1 MFSTKFKQL
10 GLKIQYYRQMKNI
23 SQVELADEAGIS
35 RSYLSKIETGKA
47 QCSVPVLLQIA
58 QVLNVDALLGLT
70 LNTEVKPQ
78 EVEDKYTAEELLDIL
93 KVLKKQVI

>member
-35 RSYLSKIETGKA
+35 RSYLSKIETGKSA
-47 QCSVPVLLQIA
+47 VQRTSFAADCASP
-58 QVLNVDALLGLT
+58 
-70 LNTEVKPQ
+70 EC
-78 EVEDKYTAEELLDIL
+78 
-93 KVLKKQVI
+93 

>member
-58 QVLNVDALLGLT
+58 QVRNVDAGILLT
-70 LNTEVKPQ
+70 
-78 EVEDKYTAEELLDIL
+78 DKDI
-93 KVLKKQVI
+93 

>member
-47 QCSVPVLLQIA
+47 QCSVPV
-58 QVLNVDALLGLT
+58 
-70 LNTEVKPQ
+70 
-78 EVEDKYTAEELLDIL
+78 
-93 KVLKKQVI
+93 

>member
-47 QCSVPVLLQIA
+47 QCSVPVLLQSAPICFYVLVIICILYT
-58 QVLNVDALLGLT
+58 QVAL
-70 LNTEVKPQ
+70 E
-78 EVEDKYTAEELLDIL
+78 
-93 KVLKKQVI
+93 

>member
-35 RSYLSKIETGKA
+35 RSYLSKRETGKA

-58 QVLNVDALLGLT
+58 QVLNIDAGILLT
-70 LNTEVKPQ
+70 
-78 EVEDKYTAEELLDIL
+78 DKDI
-93 KVLKKQVI
+93 

>member
-47 QCSVPVLLQIA
+47 PVQRTSFA
-58 QVLNVDALLGLT
+58 ADCASP
-70 LNTEVKPQ
+70 EC
-78 EVEDKYTAEELLDIL
+78 
-93 KVLKKQVI
+93 

>member
-47 QCSVPVLLQIA
+47 AQCSVPVLLQIA
-58 QVLNVDALLGLT
+58 QVLNVDAGILLT
-70 LNTEVKPQ
+70 
-78 EVEDKYTAEELLDIL
+78 DKDI
-93 KVLKKQVI
+93 

>member
-78 EVEDKYTAEELLDIL
+78 EVEDKYTAEELWDIL

>member
-35 RSYLSKIETGKA
+35 RSYLSKNRNRESAVQRTSFCCRLRK
-47 QCSVPVLLQIA
+47 S
-58 QVLNVDALLGLT
+58 
-70 LNTEVKPQ
+70 
-78 EVEDKYTAEELLDIL
+78 
-93 KVLKKQVI
+93 

>member
-58 QVLNVDALLGLT
+58 QVLNVDAGILLTDKDIYAKIRIIFWYVYLHTGL
-70 LNTEVKPQ
+70 
-78 EVEDKYTAEELLDIL
+78 IL
-93 KVLKKQVI
+93 KS

>member
-35 RSYLSKIETGKA
+35 RSYLSKIETVQRTSFA
-47 QCSVPVLLQIA
+47 ADCASP
-58 QVLNVDALLGLT
+58 
-70 LNTEVKPQ
+70 EC
-78 EVEDKYTAEELLDIL
+78 
-93 KVLKKQVI
+93 

>member
-35 RSYLSKIETGKA
+35 RSYLSKNRKQGKA
-47 QCSVPVLLQIA
+47 QCQRTSFAAGCASP
-58 QVLNVDALLGLT
+58 
-70 LNTEVKPQ
+70 
-78 EVEDKYTAEELLDIL
+78 
-93 KVLKKQVI
+93 

>member
-10 GLKIQYYRQMKNI
+10 GLKVQYYRQMKNI

-47 QCSVPVLLQIA
+47 HSAAYQFCCRLRKS
-58 QVLNVDALLGLT
+58 
-70 LNTEVKPQ
+70 
-78 EVEDKYTAEELLDIL
+78 
-93 KVLKKQVI
+93 

>member
-35 RSYLSKIETGKA
+35 RSV
-47 QCSVPVLLQIA
+47 SVENRNRESAVQRTSFAADCASP
-58 QVLNVDALLGLT
+58 
-70 LNTEVKPQ
+70 EC
-78 EVEDKYTAEELLDIL
+78 
-93 KVLKKQVI
+93 

>member
-10 GLKIQYYRQMKNI
+10 GLKIQYYRH
-23 SQVELADEAGIS
+23 EAGIS

-58 QVLNVDALLGLT
+58 QVLNVDAGILLT
-70 LNTEVKPQ
+70 
-78 EVEDKYTAEELLDIL
+78 DKDI
-93 KVLKKQVI
+93 

>member
-58 QVLNVDALLGLT
+58 QVLNVDAGILLTDQNNFLVC
-70 LNTEVKPQ
+70 LSAYRFNFEKLANKWFYPDV
-78 EVEDKYTAEELLDIL
+78 
-93 KVLKKQVI
+93 

>member
-47 QCSVPVLLQIA
+47 QCSVPVLLQICLSA
-58 QVLNVDALLGLT
+58 YRFNFEKLANKWFYPDV
-70 LNTEVKPQ
+70 
-78 EVEDKYTAEELLDIL
+78 
-93 KVLKKQVI
+93 

>member
-47 QCSVPVLLQIA
+47 QCSSVPVLLQIA
-58 QVLNVDALLGLT
+58 QVLNVDAGILLT
-70 LNTEVKPQ
+70 
-78 EVEDKYTAEELLDIL
+78 DKDI
-93 KVLKKQVI
+93 

>member
-10 GLKIQYYRQMKNI
+10 VLKIQYYRQMKNI

-47 QCSVPVLLQIA
+47 QWSVLVLLQIA
-58 QVLNVDALLGLT
+58 QVLNVDAGILLT
-70 LNTEVKPQ
+70 
-78 EVEDKYTAEELLDIL
+78 DKDI
-93 KVLKKQVI
+93 

>member
-47 QCSVPVLLQIA
+47 QCVPVLLQIA
-58 QVLNVDALLGLT
+58 QVLNVDAGILLT
-70 LNTEVKPQ
+70 
-78 EVEDKYTAEELLDIL
+78 DKDI
-93 KVLKKQVI
+93 

>member
-58 QVLNVDALLGLT
+58 QVLNVDAGILLTDKDIVSKIRIIFWYVYLHTGL
-70 LNTEVKPQ
+70 
-78 EVEDKYTAEELLDIL
+78 IL
-93 KVLKKQVI
+93 KS

>member
-35 RSYLSKIETGKA
+35 RSYLSKIETGKRSA
-47 QCSVPVLLQIA
+47 AYQFCCRLRKS
-58 QVLNVDALLGLT
+58 
-70 LNTEVKPQ
+70 
-78 EVEDKYTAEELLDIL
+78 
-93 KVLKKQVI
+93 

>member
-47 QCSVPVLLQIA
+47 RSAAYQFCCRLRKS
-58 QVLNVDALLGLT
+58 
-70 LNTEVKPQ
+70 
-78 EVEDKYTAEELLDIL
+78 
-93 KVLKKQVI
+93 

>member
-35 RSYLSKIETGKA
+35 RSYLSISENFRLKN
-47 QCSVPVLLQIA
+47 SVF
-58 QVLNVDALLGLT
+58 
-70 LNTEVKPQ
+70 
-78 EVEDKYTAEELLDIL
+78 
-93 KVLKKQVI
+93 

>member
-58 QVLNVDALLGLT
+58 QVLNVDAGILLT
-70 LNTEVKPQ
+70 
-78 EVEDKYTAEELLDIL
+78 DKDIHKYHDARYGPNQDFEES
-93 KVLKKQVI
+93 